1 MHRIVS
7 TFESSPALAFNY
19 KQISK
24 LIGVETNAQ
33 KLNVAAMLEEMA
45 ISGFLK
51 EVDRGRYRLNNL
63 GTIAEG
69 TFVRRSNGKTHS
81 SLMEEEL
88 LYLLLNTIP
97 PMPWMETG

>member
-1 MHRIVS
+1 MKKDVIMHRIVS

-69 TFVRRSNGKTHS
+69 TFVSPRKS
-81 SLMEEEL
+81 SAFQYITL
-88 LYLLLNTIP
+88 
-97 PMPWMETG
+97 